1 MTFLPRLPLSVSP
14 PSEEHA
20 ERMGFD
26 AGYNKPDETNCHF
39 SLFATRALT
48 TAWERGKKR
57 GEEKRASPS
66 TDGKKP

>member
-1 MTFLPRLPLSVSP
+1 MTFLPRLPLAVGQ

-39 SLFATRALT
+39 SLFLTRELSR
-48 TAWERGKKR
+48 AWELGKKR
-57 GEEKRASPS
+57 GEERRALASTAGTKR
-66 TDGKKP
+66 